1 MLARLSFIISTQRA
15 RAMTNGRKWRKTK
28 IAGIKNLHE
37 YFFHSPWWA
46 SIFFSENC
54 CFMWNDFGHEIAD
67 DMDAHNA
74 PHILLIH
81 VHANTF
87 MSCRQAHT
95 AFYVCPHKGS
105 VEFRCKKKTQPT
117 RNSPRRKKIITNTKF
132 NTPNRHTELP
142 NKTDRLILFI
152 FFHSILWKRPAD
164 P

>member
-1 MLARLSFIISTQRA
+1 
-15 RAMTNGRKWRKTK
+15 MTNGRKWRETER
-28 IAGIKNLHE
+28 AGIKNLHE
-37 YFFHSPWWA
+37 YFFIRLGAHQFYS
-46 SIFFSENC
+46 NC
-54 CFMWNDFGHEIAD
+54 CFMWNDFGHEMGA

-81 VHANTF
+81 VHADTF

-105 VEFRCKKKTQPT
+105 VKFRCKKNTLST
-117 RNSPRRKKIITNTKF
+117 RNSPKKKITKTKF

-152 FFHSILWKRPAD
+152 FFHSILWKRPAN